1 MKKVFYYFIP
11 LIIFSA
17 CESNGLENL
26 LPEVTV
32 EMSESAGE
40 AVDLGLSVNWADD
53 DVSSYYYQWA
63 GIDAFRG
70 GESAYDWVVPFE
82 DKYTSYSGSIYDIA
96 RLEWGGNW
104 RTPTAAEWQE
114 LIDKCKFTEYY
125 EGWLVTGPNGNSIYL
140 TYRGPY
146 GLGSS
151 VYYWTSSRI
160 RHGGWKG
167 TPAAVLVSD
176 FKIADPEPTA
186 PSNLAR
192 VRPVCDK
199 ISK

>member
-32 EMSESAGE
+32 EITESAGE
-40 AVDLGLSVNWADD
+40 AVDLGLSVKWADD

-70 GESAYDWVVPFE
+70 GEFAYDWVVPFD
-82 DKYTSYSGSIYDIA
+82 DKYTSYSGSIHDIA

-104 RTPTAAEWQE
+104 RTPTEAEWQE
-114 LIDKCKFTEYY
+114 LIDNCKFTEDYD
-125 EGWLVTGPNGNSIYL
+125 GWIVTGPNGNSIYL

-146 GLGSS
+146 GSGSF

-192 VRPVCDK
+192 VRPVCNK
-199 ISK
+199 K